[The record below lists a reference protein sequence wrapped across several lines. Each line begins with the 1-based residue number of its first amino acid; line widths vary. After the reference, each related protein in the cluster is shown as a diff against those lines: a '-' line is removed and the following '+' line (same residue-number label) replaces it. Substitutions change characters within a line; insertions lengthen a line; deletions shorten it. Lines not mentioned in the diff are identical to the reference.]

1 MYLVGQACFDIRYG
15 RGIVVEIKKNTE
27 YPVHVRFHKGEV
39 NQYTLEG
46 KDYIDDEKGLLQSF
60 EYKIEQI

>member
-1 MYLVGQACFDIRYG
+1 MKVGQAVFDIRYG
-15 RGIVVEIKKNTE
+15 RGIVVEINHKAE

-46 KDYIDDEKGLLQSF
+46 KDYIDDEKGLLQNF
-60 EYKIEQI
+60 EYKIEQV